1 MTKLTGGQVLVQSL
15 ENRGVKTIFGMPGI
29 NILHIHI
36 AKEAHGFSRGRMSNL
51 LSYHC
56 CKFLS
61 ATFTSFNSI
70 CKLWLRGAGILV
82 RIGVG

>member
-36 AKEAHGFSRGRMSNL
+36 AKEAHGFSRGRNWRNL
-51 LSYHC
+51 
-56 CKFLS
+56 FLS
-61 ATFTSFNSI
+61 IEQYYRYYEADARAS
-70 CKLWLRGAGILV
+70 V
-82 RIGVG
+82 RSVDNN